1 MRSVSMS
8 PSEAPSVIAMKRVGE
23 VFEQFKSDSAVMI
36 VLEGDQP
43 LADDAH
49 RFYDELV
56 DRLEADTKHV
66 EHVQDFWGDPL
77 TEAGAQSSD
86 LKAGYVQVYLAGNMG
101 EALSNEPVEAVN
113 EIVAGLPAP
122 PDRRRHRDGHVR
134 RHHHD
139 ADAGLPVHR
148 HRAHRAGDGVSRA
161 LGHARRGGVPR
172 LPRADRLVDVRDES
186 ACHAGDRRDHRLR
199 DLPDRPI
206 PGSPHDRRMLEP
218 KRAMRIRGW
227 RKIGAL
233 IVRWPGPVL
242 LGTVAL
248 SLVGL
253 LTLPGYQPNYNDR
266 NYLPPDLP
274 ANQGFAAAERHF
286 SPATMNP
293 KLLLLQSD
301 HDLRNSAD
309 FLVIDK
315 IAKAVFRVPGIGR
328 VQTITRP
335 SRQTH

>member
-1 MRSVSMS
+1 M
-8 PSEAPSVIAMKRVGE
+8 
-23 VFEQFKSDSAVMI
+23 
-36 VLEGDQP
+36 
-43 LADDAH
+43 
-49 RFYDELV
+49 
-56 DRLEADTKHV
+56 
-66 EHVQDFWGDPL
+66 
-77 TEAGAQSSD
+77 
-86 LKAGYVQVYLAGNMG
+86 
-101 EALSNEPVEAVN
+101 
-113 EIVAGLPAP
+113 
-122 PDRRRHRDGHVR
+122 
-134 RHHHD
+134 
-139 ADAGLPVHR
+139 
-148 HRAHRAGDGVSRA
+148 
-161 LGHARRGGVPR
+161 
-172 LPRADRLVDVRDES
+172 
-186 ACHAGDRRDHRLR
+186 
-199 DLPDRPI
+199 
-206 PGSPHDRRMLEP
+206 
-218 KRAMRIRGW
+218 
-227 RKIGAL
+227 
-233 IVRWPGPVL
+233 L